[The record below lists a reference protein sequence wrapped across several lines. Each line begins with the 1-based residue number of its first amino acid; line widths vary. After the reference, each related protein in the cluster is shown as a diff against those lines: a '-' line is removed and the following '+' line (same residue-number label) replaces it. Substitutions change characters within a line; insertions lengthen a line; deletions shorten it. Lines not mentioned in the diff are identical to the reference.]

1 MRLCDGGATSL
12 RAIVSDPTMEQV
24 LQWGEFCTSHPVADP
39 LNAIEAMSDILTFP
53 AAFYAEP
60 ASVAKAPGGRA
71 SLPLPKLSATSPSP
85 RTPRPGNPSR
95 SRALRPQKPNK
106 LNEKAVHVADYLY
119 RYYDPLTGRWP
130 SRDPIG
136 EEGGVNLYGFVGNN
150 GTGRFHRLGMFDFLD
165 PYHSD
170 SDRGRSHTMPKKNQL
185 LELVKI
191 LDQLDQKKD
200 GNKDCWF
207 IHIYRA
213 AKKHEVEA
221 AVTGKAPCDYIFT
234 IFHGNVTKEGKH
246 RQYETDNSASDSF
259 DIDEFQ
265 KTAEKNHK
273 NCFEAF
279 GCYDINP
286 AIKY

>member
-1 MRLCDGGATSL
+1 L
-12 RAIVSDPTMEQV
+12 
-24 LQWGEFCTSHPVADP
+24 
-39 LNAIEAMSDILTFP
+39 
-53 AAFYAEP
+53 AE
-60 ASVAKAPGGRA
+60 
-71 SLPLPKLSATSPSP
+71 
-85 RTPRPGNPSR
+85 N
-95 SRALRPQKPNK
+95 
-106 LNEKAVHVADYLY
+106 AVHVADYLY
-119 RYYDPLTGRWP
+119 RYYDPITGRWP
-130 SRDPIG
+130 SRDPI
-136 EEGGVNLYGFVGNN
+136 EERGGMNLYGFVGNY
-150 GTGRFHRLGMFDFLD
+150 GTGRFDRLGMFDFLD
-165 PYHSD
+165 PYN
-170 SDRGRSHTMPKKNQL
+170 SDRGRPHTMARKKQL

-191 LDQLDQKKD
+191 LDQLDQKRD

-234 IFHGNVTKEGKH
+234 NFHGKVTKEGKH

-279 GCYDINP
+279 GCYANPNRDESNGGIATLNSLINQLKNLLDKKGCPCKNICLFVGVDDTEERAIQGTDRMDADDDKEGKKSFQSWEETAEARSLIPMSIQP
-286 AIKY
+286 ANP